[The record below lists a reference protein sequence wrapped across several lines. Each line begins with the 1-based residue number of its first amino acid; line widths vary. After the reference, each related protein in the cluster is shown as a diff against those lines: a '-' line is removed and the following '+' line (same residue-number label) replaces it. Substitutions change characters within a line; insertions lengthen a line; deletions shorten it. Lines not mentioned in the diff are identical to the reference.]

1 MGCKV
6 LAYDLYLSDE
16 AIAMGVEYVNTI
28 EELLPLC
35 HIVTLHCPLNESTT
49 HLMDERRLRVRSIIP
64 LDPVCS

>member
-16 AIAMGVEYVNTI
+16 AIAMGVEYVDTI
-28 EELLPLC
+28 EELLQLC